1 MFFYYYITKYVNF
14 WIELRL
20 FLCPCVCVCV
30 YVSLLME
37 SQPQSWVRLMKVKTM
52 KPYTYICRNPESKSN
67 ETERNSS

>member
-1 MFFYYYITKYVNF
+1 MLISELNLDYFYV
-14 WIELRL
+14 RV
-20 FLCPCVCVCV
+20 CVCVCV

-52 KPYTYICRNPESKSN
+52 KPYTYVCRIPESKSN